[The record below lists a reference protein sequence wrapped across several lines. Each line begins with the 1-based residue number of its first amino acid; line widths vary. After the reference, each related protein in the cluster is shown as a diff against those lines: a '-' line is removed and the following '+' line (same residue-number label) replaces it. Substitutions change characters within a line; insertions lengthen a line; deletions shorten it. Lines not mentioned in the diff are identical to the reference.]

1 LYFQTV
7 PGLLDLIGVQN
18 VPEEIYSA
26 NIFAMMEG
34 LTMIPS
40 LVMVVLSSRAV
51 ILWLLNVLQV
61 ICVTTATH
69 HLWKDRGKVSQTGM
83 VLVAVI

>member
-7 PGLLDLIGVQN
+7 PGLLELIGVQN

-26 NIFAMMEG
+26 NIFDMMQG

-40 LVMVVLSSRAV
+40 LVMAVLSSRAV
-51 ILWLLNVLQV
+51 ILWLLNVLLA

-69 HLWKDRGKVSQTGM
+69 RLWKDRGKVSQTGM